1 LSRGEKLNLT
11 SLEGW
16 MSKGKAPALEHS
28 LKFFDELKST
38 GVQIFLV
45 SSRRE
50 YLSSATIDN
59 LVDVGYHGWTR
70 LVLR

>member
-1 LSRGEKLNLT
+1 
-11 SLEGW
+11 
-16 MSKGKAPALEHS
+16 MSKGKAPALEHT

-50 YLSSATIDN
+50 YLRSATIDN

-70 LVLR
+70 LVLM